1 MKEIL
6 WTLIGTGTA
15 GLVALWLYREAK
27 NAKFNNEEVEITK
40 QESEEMIKNRLKEEL
55 WKENYLMEQE
65 ISKVREELQMLKDRI
80 EPTHENKA
88 ALAELIHT
96 VTHCDARTNWN
107 LAELILDVM
116 NVKRE

>member
-15 GLVALWLYREAK
+15 GLIALWLYREAK

-80 EPTHENKA
+80 EPTDLNISLMAQLIYTATKA
-88 ALAELIHT
+88 PAD
-96 VTHCDARTNWN
+96 VNWN

-116 NVKRE
+116 NLKRD